1 MNTKELIRSKRQE
14 ILQTAARYGAYN
26 VRIFGSVL
34 QGEET
39 AHSDVD
45 FLVELKPGY
54 TLLDLGGLLM
64 ELQKLLDRRVDVVT
78 ENALH
83 WYIRERVMRE
93 AEML

>member
-1 MNTKELIRSKRQE
+1 MNTKELIQSKRQE

>member
-1 MNTKELIRSKRQE
+1 MNTKELIQSKRQE

-83 WYIRERVMRE
+83 WYIRERVIRE

>member
-1 MNTKELIRSKRQE
+1 MNTKELIQSKRQE
-14 ILQTAARYGAYN
+14 IFQTAARYGAYN

-78 ENALH
+78 ENTLH

>member
-1 MNTKELIRSKRQE
+1 MNTKELIQSKRRE

-34 QGEET
+34 HGEET